1 MKSSACSMMVSV
13 KEEKEKR
20 ISRKE
25 DRKYKRGSEVL
36 DKVTREETSK

>member
-1 MKSSACSMMVSV
+1 MMLSV
-13 KEEKEKR
+13 KEGKKEKR
-20 ISRKE
+20 KKKKEKE